1 MDGSCLRSQSRRLA
15 FTLIELLVVIAII
28 AILIAL
34 LLPAVQQAREA
45 ARRTQCKNNLKQF
58 GLALHN
64 YHDVYNMFCP
74 YSGGPGT
81 PVNTAVGGQQR
92 TRMSGVVALLP
103 YFEQGAVSN
112 EVAALTGQNPP
123 WNNNDPWLR
132 RLPLMECP
140 SDAGSSDPASAG
152 RTRGKRTY
160 AFSGGD
166 SYAGNGGDTNLT
178 ATPMVVQTRGLF
190 GALKCYGIRD
200 AIDGT
205 SNTIAM
211 SEHVAP
217 TSTNGPGLAAATA
230 GVTTPAGCAALYNK
244 ATRSYPGGAWTGDTV
259 RGYRWGDGGAYFSA
273 ISTAI
278 PPNGASCFTAAA
290 ASHWNDG
297 IFSASSQHT
306 GGVHALLADGSVRFI
321 SENIDAGNQAA
332 VFPTPTSGGA
342 SPYGVWGGLGTRAS
356 GEVLGEF

>member
-1 MDGSCLRSQSRRLA
+1 
-15 FTLIELLVVIAII
+15 LLVVIAII

-74 YSGGPGT
+74 FAGGPGT
-81 PVNTAVGGQQR
+81 PVNNAAGQQR

-103 YFEQGAVSN
+103 YFEQGAISN

-123 WNNNDPWLR
+123 WNNNTPWTR
-132 RLPLMECP
+132 RFALLECP
-140 SDAGSSDPASAG
+140 SDAGNSDPQDG
-152 RTRGKRTY
+152 TRTRGKRNY
-160 AFSGGD
+160 AFCGGD
-166 SYAGNGGDTNLT
+166 SYTGNGGSANLG
-178 ATPMVVQTRGLF
+178 ATPMVIQTRGLF
-190 GALKCYGIRD
+190 GALRCYGLRD
-200 AIDGT
+200 AIDGS

-211 SEHVAP
+211 SELIAP
-217 TSTNGPGLAAATA
+217 TSTNGPGLASATL
-230 GVTTPAGCAALYNK
+230 GVTTPAGCTALYNK
-244 ATRSYPGGAWTGDTV
+244 QTRSYPGGAWTGDTV

-278 PPNGASCFTAAA
+278 PPNGASCFSSAT
-290 ASHWNDG
+290 ASHWDDG
-297 IFSASSQHT
+297 VFSASSQHT

-321 SENIDAGNQAA
+321 SENIDSGNQATG
-332 VFPTPTSGGA
+332 FPAPTASST
-342 SPYGVWGGLGTRAS
+342 SPYGTWGALGTRS
-356 GEVLGEF
+356 GGEVVGEF

>member
-1 MDGSCLRSQSRRLA
+1 MNGSCVRTSRRRFG

-74 YSGGPGT
+74 YAGGPGT
-81 PVNTAVGGQQR
+81 PVNNAAGQQR
-92 TRMSGVVALLP
+92 TRMSGVVALMP
-103 YFEQGAVSN
+103 YFEQNAITN
-112 EVAALTGQNPP
+112 EIAGLTGQNPP

-132 RLPLMECP
+132 RIPLMECP
-140 SDAGSSDPASAG
+140 SDNGSGDAASAT

-160 AFSGGD
+160 AFCGGD
-166 SYAGNGGDTNLT
+166 SYAGNGGDANLG
-178 ATPMVVQTRGLF
+178 ATPMVIQTRGLF
-190 GALKCYGIRD
+190 GALKCYGLRD
-200 AIDGT
+200 AVDGS

-217 TSTNGPGLAAATA
+217 ANTNGPGLAAATT

-244 ATRSYPGGAWTGDTV
+244 TTRQYPGGAWTGDTI

-273 ISTAI
+273 ISTSI
-278 PPNGASCFTAAA
+278 SPNGASCFTAAT

-297 IFSASSQHT
+297 IFNASSTHT

-321 SENIDAGNQAA
+321 SDNIDAGNQAA
-332 VFPTPTSGGA
+332 AFPAPTAGTA
-342 SPYGVWGGLGTRAS
+342 SPYGVWGALGTRA
-356 GEVLGEF
+356 GNEVVGEF

>member
-1 MDGSCLRSQSRRLA
+1 MNGSFVRTGRRRIG

-64 YHDVYNMFCP
+64 YHDVYNIFCP
-74 YSGGPGT
+74 FSGGPGT
-81 PVNTAVGGQQR
+81 PVNNAAFGQQR

-103 YFEQGAVSN
+103 YFEQGAISN
-112 EVAALTGQNPP
+112 EVAGLTGQNPP
-123 WNNNDPWLR
+123 WNNNDPWIR
-132 RLPLMECP
+132 RLPLLECP
-140 SDAGSSDPASAG
+140 SDPGSGDAGSAA
-152 RTRGKRTY
+152 RTRGKRNY
-160 AFSGGD
+160 AFCGGD
-166 SYAGNGGDTNLT
+166 SYAGNGGDANLT
-178 ATPMVVQTRGLF
+178 ATPMVIPTRGLF
-190 GALKCYGIRD
+190 GALRCYGLRD
-200 AIDGT
+200 AIDGS

-211 SEHVAP
+211 SELAAP
-217 TSTNGPGLAAATA
+217 TGTNGLGLAANTF

-244 ATRSYPGGAWTGDTV
+244 QTRTYPGGAWTGDTF

-278 PPNGASCFTAAA
+278 PPNGAACFTAAT

-297 IFSASSQHT
+297 IFSASSTHT

-332 VFPTPTSGGA
+332 TFPAPTASSV
-342 SPYGVWGGLGTRAS
+342 SPYGVWGALGTRS
-356 GEVLGEF
+356 GGEVGGEF